1 MDKVKLIAGRSNL
14 PLAEGISEHLTL
26 DDVRFIRKQLNCL
39 EEMLLFLS
47 QIPGK
52 NRVKLNII
60 YRLCLGMIGICDSM
74 LKDGEKI
81 CIEVPSMKYEIS
93 KKFNRDN
100 RVYLFSELGLFLK
113 ELYDGDDEKE
123 FEKAVKVLLRK
134 RRKSKNC
141 SVEYPED
148 WEAKKNV
155 FLNEIKLLFSI
166 YHSFSDE

>member
-1 MDKVKLIAGRSNL
+1 MSKIFKA
-14 PLAEGISEHLTL
+14 SEHLTL
-26 DDVRFIRKQLNCL
+26 DDVRFIRKQLNCF

-52 NRVKLNII
+52 NRVKLGIS
-60 YRLCLGMIGICDSM
+60 YRLCLDIIGICDSM

-81 CIEVPSMKYEIS
+81 CIEVPSKIFEMKYEIS
-93 KKFNRDN
+93 KKFNRN
-100 RVYLFSELGLFLK
+100 NCAHLFFELGTFL
-113 ELYDGDDEKE
+113 ENLYDGDDKKE

-155 FLNEIKLLFSI
+155 FLNEINVLFSF

>member
-1 MDKVKLIAGRSNL
+1 MSKIFKV
-14 PLAEGISEHLTL
+14 SEHLTL

-52 NRVKLNII
+52 NRVKLGIS
-60 YRLCLGMIGICDSM
+60 YRLCLDMIGICDSM

-81 CIEVPSMKYEIS
+81 YIEVPSKILEEKYEIS
-93 KKFNRDN
+93 KKFNRNN

-113 ELYDGDDEKE
+113 DLYDGDDKKE

-155 FLNEIKLLFSI
+155 FLNEINLLFSI